1 VSCPNTTRPNSTV
14 PMLVGVT
21 QASVSV
27 TCSSGFAIDGG
38 TSTTTSFSYTCAG
51 LSPGAS
57 NWTSLSR
64 RCLPV
69 NCPATLLVN
78 TNTSMTLAGV
88 TGNVLSPVCANGFS
102 VDGGTSTTT
111 IQSYT
116 CSGTVPGAS
125 AWQPN
130 PTSKFCQGVCMC
142 VRCMLDVRTLHV
154 ACLHQLLCLAVCQ
167 VCVLFTLLL
176 HLAAAVNCTATNLDF
191 TAGVSRL
198 VGTTATSTSVSCAPG
213 YSIGGGNST
222 LTTQSYSCLALLAG
236 ASSWSPNPAQVR
248 CQGAYATLLLPSF
261 FESAAQLPASRISR
275 ISC

>member
-1 VSCPNTTRPNSTV
+1 MNISCANGFAFGGAAGGPTIQSFSCVPSGPAASTWSPNPSVVSCQGLQFEPFLRQVLASCFSLHPSFSLTWTAAVSCPNTTRPNSTV

-111 IQSYT
+111 TQSYT

-142 VRCMLDVRTLHV
+142 VRCTLHV
-154 ACLHQLLCLAVCQ
+154 CTLHVGCAHATCCMFAPIAVFSCLCLVFPKQ
-167 VCVLFTLLL
+167 LFC
-176 HLAAAVNCTATNLDF
+176 N
-191 TAGVSRL
+191 
-198 VGTTATSTSVSCAPG
+198 PW
-213 YSIGGGNST
+213 ST
-222 LTTQSYSCLALLAG
+222 LCSY
-236 ASSWSPNPAQVR
+236 
-248 CQGAYATLLLPSF
+248 
-261 FESAAQLPASRISR
+261 ISR
-275 ISC
+275 QR